1 VRIAIAATLVA
12 SVLVSCGDAPQPPVE
27 PPDVV
32 KHLATRDTVRVVV
45 QETLRTVVHDT
56 VRTVFTDT
64 QRTVV
69 FDTVRTVL
77 LEERIQQSHVPTDL
91 DSARARYDH
100 TAVTASEEI
109 RAGRLSRASLAFVTR
124 NIPELKTIS
133 AAGLDS
139 TQRAL
144 LAALSGLAPDQIV
157 KVRWGKSL
165 APSDHPLA
173 RGAFLSVWTG
183 SGELAIAKLDST
195 GKVATASRH

>member
-1 VRIAIAATLVA
+1 MRIAIATAIAA

-27 PPDVV
+27 PPGMVEHRV
-32 KHLATRDTVRVVV
+32 LRDTVHVVV

-77 LEERIQQSHVPTDL
+77 LETAAQQGQIPTL
-91 DSARARYDH
+91 QDSARERYNHDAA
-100 TAVTASEEI
+100 TATEEI
-109 RAGRLSRASLAFVTR
+109 RAGKLSRASLAFVTR
-124 NIPELKTIS
+124 DIPELKTVS

-144 LAALSGLAPDQIV
+144 LATLSGLAPDQIV

-165 APSDHPLA
+165 APADHPLA
-173 RGAFLSVWTG
+173 RGAFLSVWSE
-183 SGELAIAKLDST
+183 SGELAISKMDSAGKL
-195 GKVATASRH
+195 VTADRR